1 MNEFFDTSVLM
12 SAFLVRHNKH
22 EACNRAVAEA
32 REPMCGLHTL
42 AEFYSNTTNFPVPSR
57 LTPDE
62 AIFLVDQIVD
72 RFRVIA
78 LTVQEY
84 HETLRHLAATHQ
96 RGGRTYDALL
106 LACARKSGAERIYTL
121 DLDFQALAPD
131 LGERI
136 VMI

>member
-1 MNEFFDTSVLM
+1 MTAFFDTSVLM

-22 EACNRAVAEA
+22 EACNRAVTEA
-32 REPMCGLHTL
+32 REPMCGIHTL

-57 LTPDE
+57 LTPEE
-62 AIFLVDQIVD
+62 AIFLVDQIVE

-84 HETLRHLAATHQ
+84 HETLRRLAATHQ
-96 RGGRTYDALL
+96 RGGRTYDAQL
-106 LACARKSGAERIYTL
+106 LACARKSAAETIYTL

-131 LGERI
+131 LAGRM
-136 VMI
+136 VTL

>member
-1 MNEFFDTSVLM
+1 VSAFFDTSVLM
-12 SAFLVRHNKH
+12 AAFLVRHNKH

-32 REPMCGLHTL
+32 REPMCGMHTL

-57 LTPDE
+57 LTPEE
-62 AIFLVDQIVD
+62 AIFLVDQIVE
-72 RFRVIA
+72 RFRIIA

-84 HETLRHLAATHQ
+84 HETLRQMAARHQ

-106 LACARKSGAERIYTL
+106 LACARKSGAESIYTL

-131 LGERI
+131 LAERI
-136 VMI
+136 MTL